1 MNLDSARIA
10 AERQRHTALTTAL
23 IGDFRA
29 RVFGYLTRCGV
40 PIADRDDLFQEVFL
54 RVHRSDAA
62 QREGAPAPWIMAI
75 TVNVVRSHFRK
86 VSVRNVVLLEA
97 SPEEGVAS
105 SDTGPERALSA
116 KQTATWLEEAMLRLP
131 LEQREA
137 LILCAVDGLEVAE
150 AAEALSIPIDTV
162 KTRLR
167 RARLALVEAR
177 TRLSTLQA
185 REGRG
190 GEPAREGRDAR
201 QTEESP

>member
-1 MNLDSARIA
+1 MNPDSARIA
-10 AERQRHTALTTAL
+10 ERQKHSAHTSALV
-23 IGDFRA
+23 GEFRA

-40 PIADRDDLFQEVFL
+40 PLADRDDLFQEVFL

-86 VSVRNVVLLEA
+86 ASVRSVIVLEGH
-97 SPEEGVAS
+97 SEERVAS
-105 SDTGPERALSA
+105 EDAGPERALSA
-116 KQTATWLEEAMLRLP
+116 KQTASWLEAAMLKLP

-137 LILCAVDGLEVAE
+137 LILCAVDGLEMSD
-150 AAEALSIPIDTV
+150 AAAALDVPVDTV

-177 TRLSTLQA
+177 TRHASRA
-185 REGRG
+185 SREVGHV
-190 GEPAREGRDAR
+190 
-201 QTEESP
+201 EEKEDSP

>member
-1 MNLDSARIA
+1 MMAAMRPATDSEARVVAISERVATERRIHA
-10 AERQRHTALTTAL
+10 AQTTAL
-23 IGDFRA
+23 VSEFRA

-40 PIADRDDLFQEVFL
+40 PHADREDLFQEVFL
-54 RVHRSDAA
+54 RVHRAEG
-62 QREGAPAPWIMAI
+62 QPEGAPTAPWIMAI

-86 VSVRNVVLLEA
+86 VSVRSVVLLDA

-116 KQTATWLEEAMLRLP
+116 KQAFSWLEAAMLKLP

-137 LILCAVDGLEVAE
+137 LILCAVDGLELAD
-150 AAEALSIPIDTV
+150 AAEALDVSVDTV

-177 TRLSTLQA
+177 ARLHVRA
-185 REGRG
+185 ER
-190 GEPAREGRDAR
+190 
-201 QTEESP
+201 EESR